1 MAYLCLNFAQAFITP
16 LASDEAY
23 YWTYSK
29 FIDWGYFDH
38 PPMIAL
44 FILASSFISGELG
57 VRLLIIVAQVLSLVL
72 TYKYLI
78 DNEKKQ
84 QYIPLLF
91 TIAFSLP
98 ILHIYGFVATPDTPL
113 LFFSVIYLIAYKTF
127 LEKHTHLNTLLLGI
141 SMAAMMYSK
150 YHGILLIFF
159 TLLSNLSLLKR
170 PAYYV
175 AAFIGVIAFLPHL
188 IWQYF
193 NGFPSFKY
201 HLVERAE
208 AYKPFYSF
216 EFLLNILVSY
226 HPFLIVVLL
235 ISLFKIKPNN
245 LFIRALYFT
254 IFGFLIFFLF
264 SSIRGHVQPQWTI
277 IIVIPTLIILF
288 NKLIDSKIQQKI
300 LYYSLIVYVPI
311 ILIARAEFVSH
322 FLPLAKPVF
331 TKGQNYVNEINRIAQ
346 GRKVLFLNSYQN
358 VASYWFYSAEDTV
371 AMVRDYRYRRSQ
383 FDVWNFQ
390 ESYRNKNVLVIGG
403 SNKTFDSAII
413 EKKMIYFA
421 KIDSFIPL
429 HALKI
434 HIINSNKI
442 LYNNKLNY
450 LNIEIYNPNTYSVA
464 LSPKRGTYVR
474 GVMSKRGEKNSYF
487 NLKNTLDTLIN
498 AQSKIITKVE
508 FEIAWQSG
516 EYNIGFA
523 PAQNFFVYP
532 NDSLVIFRVENA
544 EK

>member
-1 MAYLCLNFAQAFITP
+1 MKKSQLIFILFSMAYLCLNFAQAFITP

-300 LYYSLIVYVPI
+300 CNCKL
-311 ILIARAEFVSH
+311 
-322 FLPLAKPVF
+322 
-331 TKGQNYVNEINRIAQ
+331 
-346 GRKVLFLNSYQN
+346 
-358 VASYWFYSAEDTV
+358 
-371 AMVRDYRYRRSQ
+371 
-383 FDVWNFQ
+383 
-390 ESYRNKNVLVIGG
+390 
-403 SNKTFDSAII
+403 KT
-413 EKKMIYFA
+413 
-421 KIDSFIPL
+421 
-429 HALKI
+429 
-434 HIINSNKI
+434 
-442 LYNNKLNY
+442 
-450 LNIEIYNPNTYSVA
+450 
-464 LSPKRGTYVR
+464 
-474 GVMSKRGEKNSYF
+474 
-487 NLKNTLDTLIN
+487 
-498 AQSKIITKVE
+498 
-508 FEIAWQSG
+508 
-516 EYNIGFA
+516 
-523 PAQNFFVYP
+523 
-532 NDSLVIFRVENA
+532 ENQQ
-544 EK
+544 K